1 MNGQCQERRERPLP
15 RRRPLRPGGRLGGRP
30 GGLGG
35 RVGRRMGGRGRA
47 PLTALVGMGVLV
59 GCAAGT
65 GGTADGGS
73 TITVLTGDGVSYAL
87 ERSPEM
93 RLDQPVDRTPGEAWR
108 ALPGV
113 YRALGFDVDTRVDSR
128 RQLGAAQ
135 QRFSG
140 QFLSRRLSDFFDCG
154 TDPGLMRPLADQAP
168 IDARVVTTV
177 GTASGGTA
185 QLRTEVSGSA
195 RRTGG
200 TAGRA
205 ECRSTGLLEILIARM
220 VEEPEG

>member
-1 MNGQCQERRERPLP
+1 MNVQRPEPWERSLP
-15 RRRPLRPGGRLGGRP
+15 RRRRPRLGRRGPRAALAAL
-30 GGLGG
+30 GGL
-35 RVGRRMGGRGRA
+35 VGLA
-47 PLTALVGMGVLV
+47 

-65 GGTADGGS
+65 GGTTDTGS
-73 TITVLTGDGVSYAL
+73 TITVLTGDGVSYAVD
-87 ERSPEM
+87 RSPEM
-93 RLDQPVDRTPGEAWR
+93 RLDQPVNRTPGEAWL
-108 ALPGV
+108 ALPRV
-113 YRALGFDVDTRVDSR
+113 YRALGFEVDTRVDSR
-128 RQLGAAQ
+128 RQLGTSQ

-140 QFLSRRLSDFFDCG
+140 RFLDRRVSDFFDCG

-177 GTASGGTA
+177 GTGSGGTA

-205 ECRSTGLLEILIARM
+205 ECRSTGLLEVLIARM

>member
-1 MNGQCQERRERPLP
+1 MRVQCQGRRERPLP
-15 RRRPLRPGGRLGGRP
+15 RRRPLWQ
-30 GGLGG
+30 
-35 RVGRRMGGRGRA
+35 GGRGPRVTLA
-47 PLTALVGMGVLV
+47 ALGGLLVLA

-65 GGTADGGS
+65 GGTADTGS
-73 TITVLTGDGVSYAL
+73 TITVLTGDGVSYSL
-87 ERSPEM
+87 DRSPEI
-93 RLDQPVDRTPGEAWR
+93 RLDQPVARTPGDAWL

-128 RQLGAAQ
+128 RQLGTSQ

-140 QFLSRRLSDFFDCG
+140 QFLNRRLSDFFDCG
-154 TDPGLMRPLADQAP
+154 SDPGLMRPLADQAP

-177 GTASGGTA
+177 GTGSGGNA

-205 ECRSTGLLEILIARM
+205 ECRSTGLLEVLIARM